1 MSSLCF
7 IFLLL
12 LTRVAIACP
21 SFICFFL
28 KWPHLF
34 WEKGLDNFFEDGLRT
49 FFNKG
54 VRMSGKIKAQD
65 LTWPS

>member
-12 LTRVAIACP
+12 LIRVAIACLF
-21 SFICFFL
+21 FICLFL

-34 WEKGLDNFFEDGLRT
+34 WEKCLDNFFEDALRT

-54 VRMSGKIKAQD
+54 VGMSGKIKAQD